1 MAGRTQSA
9 PRGFG
14 PGWWTWSGLLAG
26 GPSAPRRRPRWRR
39 PTWSPGAA
47 TSSPAVAERLR
58 PDVETVVV
66 GAGLDALDRIA
77 AHAAHGGP
85 VCVLASGDP
94 GFWGISRALG
104 ARLGADRLRVH
115 PAPSSVSLAFARLG
129 LPWEDAVVRS
139 CHRGGAAR
147 VAAEV
152 VAAPLAAVLCGPAAP
167 PEAVGAAL
175 AALGAPHRLV
185 AVCTRLGESG
195 ERIERYADAASLAG
209 GRHDHRSVVVL
220 AHAAAD
226 EPGPAARPAG
236 GCGAARPVEA
246 FAHRASM
253 ITKPEVRA
261 VVLARLDLPA
271 AGVLWDV
278 GAGSGSVAIEAALA
292 APGLR
297 VVAVE
302 RQAADAA
309 RITANA
315 AGLGALVE
323 VVEGE
328 APAALAGLP
337 APDRVFVGGG
347 GLDVVEACLR
357 ALRPGGRLVATFAAL
372 DRALAAHAP
381 PGLDG
386 AGPGGPGRTAA
397 RRRRPPGGRQPGVRR
412 LGRPLRRWPPRPQGR
427 RTAGAAPPCSPSAWA
442 ARRPHHPRSSLR
454 WSTTPRAQLALD
466 LGAAEAPALVIATID
481 RRADHPA
488 VRALTPDHPPLT
500 FPAALL
506 ATVDVPHPSAAVAAA
521 VGTPS
526 VAEAAA
532 LLAAGPDARLLVAKQ
547 ASAGATVAIALG
559 RAAAAG
565 RPRAGRLQ
573 IVGLGPGDAAHRTA
587 GAVGA
592 LRAADVVVGY
602 APYVDAVADLLQPR
616 QRVVRGVMGA
626 EAERA
631 TVALSLAR
639 RRMAGGAGLLGRPR
653 RLRHGG
659 RHPGTRPRGARRHR
673 PAPTSRSRSTSSP
686 ASARPRLPR
695 PGPGRRSPG
704 PTPSSRCPTC
714 WSRGRRSSAS

>member
-1 MAGRTQSA
+1 MPEPSTPPTSTDALQPVVAANPATALSTGVTSNRRRIDAHRGAERGGDGTVGGGGIRAGVVDVV
-9 PRGFG
+9 
-14 PGWWTWSGLLAG
+14 GLLAG
-26 GPSAPRRRPRWRR
+26 RPVG
-39 PTWSPGAA
+39 TEAEAA
-47 TSSPAVAERLR
+47 LARALLVAGGRDQLAAVAERLR

-66 GAGLDALDRIA
+66 GAGLDAIDRIA
-77 AHAAHGGP
+77 AYAAHGGS

-195 ERIERYADAASLAG
+195 ERIERYPDAASLAG

-226 EPGPAARPAG
+226 EPGPSARPAG
-236 GCGAARPVEA
+236 GCGAARPIEA

-261 VVLARLDLPA
+261 VVLARLDLPPR
-271 AGVLWDV
+271 GVLWDV
-278 GAGSGSVAIEAALA
+278 GAGSGSVGIEAALA

-302 RQAADAA
+302 RQGADAA

-328 APAALAGLP
+328 APAVLAGLP

-372 DRALAAHAP
+372 DRALAAHALLGSMVQVRVDRAEP
-381 PGLDG
+381 LPDG
-386 AGPGGPGRTAA
+386 
-397 RRRRPPGGRQPGVRR
+397 GVR
-412 LGRPLRRWPPRPQGR
+412 
-427 RTAGAAPPCSPSAWA
+427 
-442 ARRPHHPRSSLR
+442 
-454 WSTTPRAQLALD
+454 
-466 LGAAEAPALVIATID
+466 
-481 RRADHPA
+481 
-488 VRALTPDHPPLT
+488 
-500 FPAALL
+500 
-506 ATVDVPHPSAAVAAA
+506 
-521 VGTPS
+521 
-526 VAEAAA
+526 
-532 LLAAGPDARLLVAKQ
+532 LAADNPVF
-547 ASAGATVAIALG
+547 V
-559 RAAAAG
+559 
-565 RPRAGRLQ
+565 
-573 IVGLGPGDAAHRTA
+573 VWGDR
-587 GAVGA
+587 VDGA
-592 LRAADVVVGY
+592 LRADGADGLPEPAAAVLAIGVGCSSSTSQEEQRRGERERWMLGGERPDRRMVG
-602 APYVDAVADLLQPR
+602 APVDGGDHR
-616 QRVVRGVMGA
+616 GRGRDRGVG
-626 EAERA
+626 
-631 TVALSLAR
+631 S
-639 RRMAGGAGLLGRPR
+639 GGVEGEL
-653 RLRHGG
+653 
-659 RHPGTRPRGARRHR
+659 
-673 PAPTSRSRSTSSP
+673 
-686 ASARPRLPR
+686 R
-695 PGPGRRSPG
+695 PGALDQ
-704 PTPSSRCPTC
+704 
-714 WSRGRRSSAS
+714 RGELLR